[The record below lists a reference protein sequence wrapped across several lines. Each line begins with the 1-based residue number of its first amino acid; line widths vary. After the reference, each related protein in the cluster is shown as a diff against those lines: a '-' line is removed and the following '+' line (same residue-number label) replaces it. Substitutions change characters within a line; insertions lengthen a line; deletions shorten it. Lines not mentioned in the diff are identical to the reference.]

1 MANPD
6 KVTMFQQITVGI
18 IGGMSW
24 ESSAGYYRL
33 INQYVAQHLGGLHS
47 ADILLH
53 SLDFA
58 QVGQWQH
65 EQNWDALTQ
74 HLIYSAQK
82 LEQAGATAIAIATN
96 TMHKVAPDVQNAINI
111 PLLHIAGATAAACHE
126 QHASTVA
133 LLGTRFTMEAPFY
146 RTILERAGLTVLM
159 PALPQREAIHQIIY
173 EELCQGIIR
182 DESRQVYQSSIS
194 QLQQQGAQAIILGCT
209 EIGLLIKPDDTD
221 VTLLD
226 TTQIHA
232 RQIASHLLG
241 QSC

>member
-1 MANPD
+1 
-6 KVTMFQQITVGI
+6 
-18 IGGMSW
+18 
-24 ESSAGYYRL
+24 
-33 INQYVAQHLGGLHS
+33 
-47 ADILLH
+47 
-53 SLDFA
+53 
-58 QVGQWQH
+58 
-65 EQNWDALTQ
+65 
-74 HLIYSAQK
+74 
-82 LEQAGATAIAIATN
+82 
-96 TMHKVAPDVQNAINI
+96 
-111 PLLHIAGATAAACHE
+111 
-126 QHASTVA
+126 
-133 LLGTRFTMEAPFY
+133 MEAPFY
-146 RTILERAGLTVLM
+146 RTILERAGLTVLI

-226 TTQIHA
+226 TTQIQA